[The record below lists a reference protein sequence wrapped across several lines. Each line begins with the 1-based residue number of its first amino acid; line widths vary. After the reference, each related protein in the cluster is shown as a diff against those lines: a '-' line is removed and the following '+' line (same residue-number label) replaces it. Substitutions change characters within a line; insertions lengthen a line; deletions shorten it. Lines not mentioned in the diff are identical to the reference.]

1 MDMKGP
7 PVNRT
12 RNFWNDFKAFA
23 FSDSLLK
30 VAVAF
35 VLATAFTVLIKAF
48 VDSFI
53 MPLIAAIVGDT
64 SFEDLVFTVNGST
77 FTYGSFLSALITFI
91 LMMVV
96 PLPPLVLDIFFTLN
110 ILLSLSVLMV
120 SITPASRACLASS
133 SFKSILSGCALISIA
148 VPVSAAA

>member
-1 MDMKGP
+1 MDMKGH

-91 LMMVV
+91 LVAFVLFLVV
-96 PLPPLVLDIFFTLN
+96 K
-110 ILLSLSVLMV
+110 SVIRVMGEKAETTSCPACTEDV
-120 SITPASRACLASS
+120 SIVATRCPHCTSELTPTA
-133 SFKSILSGCALISIA
+133 
-148 VPVSAAA
+148 

>member
-1 MDMKGP
+1 MDTKGP
-7 PVNRT
+7 AVNRT

-64 SFEDLVFTVNGST
+64 SFQDLVFTVNGST

-91 LMMVV
+91 LVT
-96 PLPPLVLDIFFTLN
+96 LVLFLVVK
-110 ILLSLSVLMV
+110 SVIRVMGEKAETTSCPACTEDV
-120 SITPASRACLASS
+120 SIVATRCPHCTSELTPTA
-133 SFKSILSGCALISIA
+133 
-148 VPVSAAA
+148 

>member
-12 RNFWNDFKAFA
+12 RTFWNDFKAFA

-91 LMMVV
+91 LVAFVLFLVV
-96 PLPPLVLDIFFTLN
+96 K
-110 ILLSLSVLMV
+110 SVIRVMGEKAETTSCPACTEDV
-120 SITPASRACLASS
+120 SIVATRCPHCTSELTPTA
-133 SFKSILSGCALISIA
+133 
-148 VPVSAAA
+148 

>member
-1 MDMKGP
+1 M
-7 PVNRT
+7 NRT

-35 VLATAFTVLIKAF
+35 VLATAFTVLVKAF

-91 LMMVV
+91 LVAFVLFLVV
-96 PLPPLVLDIFFTLN
+96 KAVIRVMGEKAETTSCPACTED
-110 ILLSLSVLMV
+110 V
-120 SITPASRACLASS
+120 SIAATRCPHCTSELTPTA
-133 SFKSILSGCALISIA
+133 
-148 VPVSAAA
+148 